1 VTTAPGNDAGIR
13 YVKDGPVAR
22 VTIDRPHVLNALN
35 GAAHAALSAV
45 WDDVRDDESIRTAVL
60 TGAGT
65 RAFCVGT
72 DIKDG
77 ADVRGLDYQ
86 AAGPPLGAG
95 GLSLRRDL
103 FKPIVAA
110 VNGFALGGGFELALA
125 CDLIVAADHA
135 EFGFPEPRVGMMA
148 LDGAMTLILRQTPLK
163 QAMGLLLT
171 GRRISAREAQAAGL
185 VNEVVAADQVA
196 AAVERWVADILACA
210 PLAVQATKRLALE
223 SRDLPSW
230 AAPHW
235 FPRQVT
241 KAIAS
246 EDAQEGIRAF
256 RERRAPQWKG
266 R

>member
-1 VTTAPGNDAGIR
+1 VTTAPGDDAGIR
-13 YVKDGPVAR
+13 YIKDGPVAR
-22 VTIDRPHVLNALN
+22 VTVDRPHVLNALN
-35 GAAHAALSAV
+35 KAAHAALSAV
-45 WDDVRDDESIRTAVL
+45 WDDVRDDPAIRVALL
-60 TGAGT
+60 TGTGV
-65 RAFCVGT
+65 RAFCAGT
-72 DIKDG
+72 DIKDN

-86 AAGPPLGAG
+86 VEGPPLGAG

-110 VNGFALGGGFELALA
+110 VNGLALGSGFELALA
-125 CDLIVAADHA
+125 CDLIVAAEHA

-148 LDGAMTLILRQTPLK
+148 LDGAMTLILRQVSLK

-171 GRRISAREAQAAGL
+171 GRRISAHEARTAGL
-185 VNEVVAADQVA
+185 VNEVVPGDGLGAATD
-196 AAVERWVADILACA
+196 RWVSDILACA

-235 FPRQVT
+235 FPRQVVR
-241 KAIAS
+241 AMAS
-246 EDAQEGIRAF
+246 EDAQEGLRAF